1 MTHGMPSMQRLKI
14 LKIQVTIIKEDC
26 SLLNNYLG
34 FFVFIDN
41 LYRHSSTKKMSDLID
56 KLLSDQYREL
66 CYEKKKVK
74 KLLTLKE
81 IEEYYEKRRKYDNL
95 RYATDEAYRERKKER
110 SRRAKK

>member
-1 MTHGMPSMQRLKI
+1 
-14 LKIQVTIIKEDC
+14 
-26 SLLNNYLG
+26 
-34 FFVFIDN
+34 
-41 LYRHSSTKKMSDLID
+41 
-56 KLLSDQYREL
+56 L